1 MKKKLC
7 NMFFLVVIVKNDS
20 INLFSSIKWSKNN
33 QEYLTLPGK
42 SSTTEIRELERVT
55 SKLRIKDAEAEDA
68 GRYACHATNAF
79 GTSSFNI
86 DVTIWGKGLVKP
98 IKHRIMV
105 IVGDFPSSSPFR
117 TSTDASKLEYTGY
130 SKSKCENCL
139 DRRVS
144 ISGSGSIGSAM
155 ERTNR

>member
-1 MKKKLC
+1 M
-7 NMFFLVVIVKNDS
+7 
-20 INLFSSIKWSKNN
+20 
-33 QEYLTLPGK
+33 PGK

-55 SKLRIKDAEAEDA
+55 SKLRIKDAEAGDA

-105 IVGDFPSSSPFR
+105 IVGDFPSLLLLEPPPTPQNLSILDIQSRSVKIAWTVESASPAVDRLVVQWKEQTGKYVLR
-117 TSTDASKLEYTGY
+117 TQKRPIKD
-130 SKSKCENCL
+130 
-139 DRRVS
+139 
-144 ISGSGSIGSAM
+144 M
-155 ERTNR
+155 